1 MRITDSKVLLAFN
14 PDRMGV
20 ERRRQLPDGIK
31 NIIMALWTAGWR
43 PLTAL
48 LRAEERPNKFNEQSV
63 TRTSLRT

>member
-1 MRITDSKVLLAFN
+1 MRITDSKVLLAFI
-14 PDRMGV
+14 PDRVEV
-20 ERRRQLPDGIK
+20 ERRRKLPDGIK

-48 LRAEERPNKFNEQSV
+48 LRAEPNKFNEQSV